1 MHRILSNIRMLY
13 AKSKKHNHDVFE
25 FELFHTITSCVL
37 GIMKK
42 HAHAH
47 AGPSLLT
54 KFFVSISKALIRI
67 WARWICFE
75 KEDQNFGEIKQFL
88 KSVPHPRLDIYLDF
102 ILARRDWGLNEK
114 VMVTQSLNC
123 LKPKIFGPVF
133 YGPACTKVVWDSTL
147 CAHLLLLKSAL
158 VLKSAEKFKSS
169 PQHFKI

>member
-1 MHRILSNIRMLY
+1 MN
-13 AKSKKHNHDVFE
+13 NHDVFE
-25 FELFHTITSCVL
+25 LFNTIASCDL

-54 KFFVSISKALIRI
+54 KFFVSISKPLIRI

-102 ILARRDWGLNEK
+102 ILARRDWGLNEN

-123 LKPKIFGPVF
+123 LKPKIFGRAF
-133 YGPACTKVVWDSTL
+133 YAPACTQVVWDSTL
-147 CAHLLLLKSAL
+147 CAHLLLRKSAL
-158 VLKSAEKFKSS
+158 VLKSSEKWKSF
-169 PQHFKI
+169 PQHFQTEEMTPSFQS